1 MKHGKR
7 AAAAFC
13 RAVGLFSLLAV
24 VGLYMLL
31 GLPRLL
37 GRQSFVITSASMAPQ
52 LPVGSLVFVRE
63 VQDPGSLLPG
73 QIVAFRSGMDG
84 PGGED
89 TITHRIVSN
98 DPARRELV
106 TKGDANHAQDPRTVS
121 YERLLGVVE
130 GCIPLWGEAAL
141 VLGSTA
147 GKMGALSLLVC
158 AAALYAAG
166 ARLDEGKKKSGAKA
180 AVP

>member
-1 MKHGKR
+1 MKRGKSI
-7 AAAAFC
+7 AAILC
-13 RAVGLFSLLAV
+13 RTLSVLALLAV
-24 VGLYMLL
+24 AGLYLL
-31 GLPRLL
+31 LWLPRLF
-37 GRQSFVITSASMAPQ
+37 GRQVFVITSASMAPQ

-63 VQDPGSLLPG
+63 AEDPESLQPG

-84 PGGED
+84 PEGKD

-106 TKGDANHAQDPRTVS
+106 TKGDANAAPDPRAVS

-130 GCIPLWGEAAL
+130 GCVPLWGMAAL
-141 VLGSTA
+141 MLDSPA
-147 GKMGALSLLVC
+147 GKMIALALLAG

-166 ARLDEGKKKSGAKA
+166 TRLERGTKDSAKRRRSG
-180 AVP
+180 